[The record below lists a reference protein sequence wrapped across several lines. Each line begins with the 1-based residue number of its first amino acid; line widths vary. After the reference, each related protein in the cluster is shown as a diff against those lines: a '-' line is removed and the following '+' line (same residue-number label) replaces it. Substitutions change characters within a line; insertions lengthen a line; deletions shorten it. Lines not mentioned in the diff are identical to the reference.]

1 MWTKSEN
8 SRPVKPESVERSG
21 NMVIVR
27 KGFRMIEATE
37 EREAHY
43 EWDEWQM
50 TAEQYEV
57 YETFKVQVDEQ
68 ADALVELAGLIS
80 EVI

>member
-1 MWTKSEN
+1 MWTRSEN
-8 SRPVKPESVERSG
+8 SRPVKPEEIERSC
-21 NMVIVR
+21 NIVIVR
-27 KGFRMIEATE
+27 KGFTFVEATD

-43 EWDEWQM
+43 EYDEWQM

-57 YETFKVQVDEQ
+57 YETFKAQVDEQ